1 MTEPDLSP
9 GPPDPPPALPP
20 GAAFDEDLYQ
30 ATVTVLVEPEAASSP
45 WAGLGCL
52 AASLALFALSFVRSD
67 HFATLA
73 FIIPVLLLHEA
84 GHFAGMRAFGYRNVR
99 MFFIPFFGAAVSGS
113 KHAAPVWQQ
122 AIVLLLGPLPG
133 ILLGLILQAILRP
146 ATGSWQEMTIL
157 CLILLN
163 ASNLLPVVPLDGGR
177 LLDIL
182 LFTRKPYLTVAFRV
196 FAIAALA
203 WMGWQTGSW
212 ILFVVAVLM
221 AVGTPMRYRQ
231 ARLERA
237 FRNNPM
243 DLPDQLETL
252 TDAQRRDLFG
262 WAVLLKPLDRT
273 PTSLATD
280 MRTLHENMVSRRPGK
295 LTWLLLI
302 SAYLA
307 GFALSA
313 ATLLLAAEHK
323 KAERE
328 RQALESN

>member
-1 MTEPDLSP
+1 MSEADPTP
-9 GPPDPPPALPP
+9 PPDHP
-20 GAAFDEDLYQ
+20 GIDWNEDLYQ
-30 ATVTVLVEPEAASSP
+30 AASAALIETPQAASARSQVGCLLLSAGLFVAAFAFSADWNFLLVLV
-45 WAGLGCL
+45 
-52 AASLALFALSFVRSD
+52 
-67 HFATLA
+67 
-73 FIIPVLLLHEA
+73 PVLLFHEA
-84 GHFAGMRAFGYRNVR
+84 GHFLGMRLFGYRNVQ